1 LKNKLE
7 VITISISLRPL
18 QLPDDYEQL
27 AELLNQIWSEPTS
40 AERLF
45 DDDKKLY
52 EVGHTWLDDDGLLA
66 GYDRERQVAVND
78 KGVIVGYA
86 WSWRAPWT
94 EPGYLCNTLVVS
106 EAYRKQGIGHR
117 LLQHIS
123 EWALKIGATGLMTE
137 IWDDNEDAKRF
148 AVQRAFVIERHA
160 FQSLL
165 QLDNQEAQAASLPDF
180 PELGELRFLT
190 LADEPGEESELKL
203 YELYKE
209 TLVDIPGFL
218 GEVPEQSEW
227 KKWYLQVDGYAPERV
242 IIAADGD
249 TFVGVTNV
257 LLNAK
262 TNGMYHEYT
271 GVSRAYRGKK
281 IAHALKLKAIQLA
294 KREQTAYLRTDND
307 STNEPILT
315 INRKLGYV
323 PLRGSYRI
331 LAPLDQ
337 VIQRLGLSEG

>member
-1 LKNKLE
+1 M
-7 VITISISLRPL
+7 SILLRPL

-27 AELLNQIWSEPTS
+27 AQLLNQVWSEPTS
-40 AERLF
+40 AKRLLE
-45 DDDKKLY
+45 DDQKLY
-52 EVGHTWLDDDGLLA
+52 EVGHTWLDENGLLA
-66 GYDRERQVAVND
+66 GYDRERLAAVNEE
-78 KGVIVGYA
+78 GEIVGYA

-94 EPGYLCNTLVVS
+94 EPGYLCNTLIVA
-106 EAYRKQGIGHR
+106 EAYRKQGIGQR

-123 EWALKIGATGLMTE
+123 EWALNIGASGLMTE
-137 IWDDNEDAKRF
+137 IWDDNEDARQF
-148 AVQRAFVIERHA
+148 AIQRAFVIDRHA
-160 FQSLL
+160 FQSVLSI
-165 QLDNQEAQAASLPDF
+165 DNQEGQLAAALPDF
-180 PELGELRFLT
+180 PEIDNLRFLT

-209 TLVDIPGFL
+209 TLIDIPGFL

-227 KKWYLQVDGYAPERV
+227 RKWYLQVDGYAPERV

-249 TFVGVTNV
+249 NFVGVTNV

-281 IAHALKLKAIQLA
+281 VALALKLKAIQLA
-294 KREQTAYLRTDND
+294 RRENAAYLRTDND
-307 STNEPILT
+307 SANEPILS
-315 INRKLGYV
+315 INRKLGYF
-323 PLRGSYRI
+323 PLRGSYRV

-337 VIQRLGLSEG
+337 VIQRLNMSVPR

>member
-1 LKNKLE
+1 M
-7 VITISISLRPL
+7 ITISILLRPL

-27 AELLNQIWSEPTS
+27 AQLLNQVWSEPTS
-40 AERLF
+40 AKRLLE
-45 DDDKKLY
+45 DDQKLY
-52 EVGHTWLDDDGLLA
+52 EVGHTWLDENGLLA
-66 GYDRERQVAVND
+66 GYDRERLAAVNEE
-78 KGVIVGYA
+78 GEIVGYA

-94 EPGYLCNTLVVS
+94 EPGYLCNTLIVA
-106 EAYRKQGIGHR
+106 EAYRKQGIGQR

-123 EWALKIGATGLMTE
+123 EWALNIGASGLMTE
-137 IWDDNEDAKRF
+137 IWDDNEDARQF
-148 AVQRAFVIERHA
+148 AIQRAFVIDRHA
-160 FQSLL
+160 FQSVLSI
-165 QLDNQEAQAASLPDF
+165 DNQEGQLAAALPDF
-180 PELGELRFLT
+180 PEIDNLRFLT

-209 TLVDIPGFL
+209 TLIDIPGFL

-227 KKWYLQVDGYAPERV
+227 RKWYLQVDGYAPERV

-249 TFVGVTNV
+249 NFVGVTNV

-281 IAHALKLKAIQLA
+281 VALALKLKAIQLA
-294 KREQTAYLRTDND
+294 RRENAAYLRTDND
-307 STNEPILT
+307 SANEPILS
-315 INRKLGYV
+315 INRKLGYF
-323 PLRGSYRI
+323 PLRGSYRV

-337 VIQRLGLSEG
+337 VIQRLNMSVPR